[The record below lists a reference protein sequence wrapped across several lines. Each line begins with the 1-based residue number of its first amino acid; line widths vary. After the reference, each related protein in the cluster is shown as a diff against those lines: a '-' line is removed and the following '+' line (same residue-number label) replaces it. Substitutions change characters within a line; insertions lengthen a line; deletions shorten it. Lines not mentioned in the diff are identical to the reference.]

1 MQKEL
6 FYVAASRGRKAL
18 QIVTSDEEL
27 LRESLACS
35 AARRSASELARKAMP
50 EHPRGIHR
58 GLAAARSLAMRA
70 AQYVSLML
78 RRQTQQL
85 TFKNEPR
92 MEIDHDH
99 GLSL

>member
-1 MQKEL
+1 
-6 FYVAASRGRKAL
+6 
-18 QIVTSDEEL
+18 
-27 LRESLACS
+27 
-35 AARRSASELARKAMP
+35 MP